1 MKKKYVWFTIPLFCL
16 LIWLPYRSFS
26 ADSINWYTYSEGL
39 ALGKSEKKIVFLH
52 FYADWCRYCKK
63 MTQETFMDPS
73 VIAYLNTNFVSI
85 RVNSDKERKLASDY
99 GVRGLPT
106 TWFLKENGEKV
117 GPIPGYISPDK
128 LLLML
133 KKIYSK
139 EHNTDL

>member
-1 MKKKYVWFTIPLFCL
+1 MKRKYVWFTIPLFCL
-16 LIWLPYRSFS
+16 LIWLPYSSFS

-39 ALGKSEKKIVFLH
+39 TLGKSEKKIVFLH

-63 MTQETFMDPS
+63 MTQETFMDSS
-73 VIAYLNTNFVSI
+73 VIAYLNANFVSI
-85 RVNSDKERKLASDY
+85 RVNSDKEKKLASDY

-133 KKIYSK
+133 KKIHTK
-139 EHNTDL
+139 ENSTDL